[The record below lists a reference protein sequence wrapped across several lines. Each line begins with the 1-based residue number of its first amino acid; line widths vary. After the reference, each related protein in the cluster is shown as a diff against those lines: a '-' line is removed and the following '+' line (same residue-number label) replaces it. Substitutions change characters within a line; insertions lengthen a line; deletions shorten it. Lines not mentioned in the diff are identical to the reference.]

1 MSIFGKARAGENLS
15 PAARSFLRL
24 LEGLAAT
31 AVVAA
36 LPVVS
41 DALSQGSVNWSDVG
55 RAAIAAASTAV
66 LLAAVKYA
74 RAQGDAPLPAA
85 TASVTT
91 LAPATPLVAASPFAP
106 LSPIAP
112 VAPFAPDAD
121 APILVQDEPAPAPT
135 A

>member
-1 MSIFGKARAGENLS
+1 MNIFGKARAGENLS

-55 RAAIAAASTAV
+55 RAALAAASTAAI
-66 LLAAVKYA
+66 LAALKYA
-74 RAQGDAPLPAA
+74 KAHGDAPLA
-85 TASVTT
+85 TAIGAVDTT
-91 LAPATPLVAASPFAP
+91 IGAQLH
-106 LSPIAP
+106 LSGLSGNIAVP
-112 VAPFAPDAD
+112 TAPDAN
-121 APILVQDEPAPAPT
+121 APILVQPEPAPAQ
-135 A
+135 